1 MRNNKSSFFLI
12 VFVLSLVCFV
22 DGTAATLQDVNIRG
36 KLVAGV
42 RTDLIPFGYVDK
54 KGMEEG
60 FDIDI
65 SRVLARE
72 LFGKEDAVKFVAV
85 TKTNGINLLSEKKID
100 VLLGGLII
108 GDSPKEVIDYSNPY
122 LESGYLILARDD
134 STITRYQEL
143 ARKSVAIIRGSTADI
158 AIKELV
164 PQANRIAFS
173 DPSEVIQALKKRRA
187 DAFVDTAAMVIHLER
202 RNPGLKI
209 AGYEPFGSVR
219 YGLGVRKGDK
229 EWLGFLNTTL
239 QKMEDTGQYQKLR
252 EKWFAESLALLLG
265 FKKPETTN
273 KVKKNDAK

>member
-1 MRNNKSSFFLI
+1 MRKKSSFFLI

-22 DGTAATLQDVNIRG
+22 DGTAATLQDVKMRG
-36 KLVAGV
+36 RLVSGV
-42 RTDLIPFGYVDK
+42 RTDLIPFGFVDK

-72 LFGKEDAVKFVAV
+72 LFGKEDAVKFVTV
-85 TKTNGINLLSEKKID
+85 TKANGVDFLNEKKID

-134 STITRYQEL
+134 STITRYQDL
-143 ARKSVAIIRGSTADI
+143 AGKSVAIIRGSTGDI

-173 DPSEVIQALKKRRA
+173 DPSEVI
-187 DAFVDTAAMVIHLER
+187 
-202 RNPGLKI
+202 
-209 AGYEPFGSVR
+209 
-219 YGLGVRKGDK
+219 
-229 EWLGFLNTTL
+229 
-239 QKMEDTGQYQKLR
+239 
-252 EKWFAESLALLLG
+252 
-265 FKKPETTN
+265 
-273 KVKKNDAK
+273 

>member
-1 MRNNKSSFFLI
+1 M
-12 VFVLSLVCFV
+12 
-22 DGTAATLQDVNIRG
+22 DGTAATLQDVKMRG
-36 KLVAGV
+36 RLVSGV
-42 RTDLIPFGYVDK
+42 RTDFIPFGFVDK
-54 KGMEEG
+54 KGIEEG

-72 LFGKEDAVKFVAV
+72 LFGKEDAVKFITV
-85 TKTNGINLLSEKKID
+85 TKANGVDFLNERKID

-134 STITRYQEL
+134 STITRYQDL
-143 ARKSVAIIRGSTADI
+143 AGKSVAIIRGSTGDI
-158 AIKELV
+158 AIKALV

-173 DPSEVIQALKKRRA
+173 DPSEVIQALIKRRV

-202 RNPGLKI
+202 RNAKLKI
-209 AGYEPFGSVR
+209 AGYQPFGSVP

-239 QKMEDTGQYQKLR
+239 KKMEETGQYQKLR

-265 FKKPETTN
+265 FKKPEITN
-273 KVKKNDAK
+273 KVKKNDVK